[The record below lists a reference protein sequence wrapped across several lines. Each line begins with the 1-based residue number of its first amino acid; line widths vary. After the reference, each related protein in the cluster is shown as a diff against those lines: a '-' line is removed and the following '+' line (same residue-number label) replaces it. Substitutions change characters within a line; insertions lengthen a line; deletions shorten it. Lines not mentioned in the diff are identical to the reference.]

1 MFNILVA
8 GVYLADRENTAAHII
23 DEFARASKNH
33 VEQRWIAISKSGAKA
48 GLLPHTTRVV
58 QTVTPKF
65 QLLDELVENIV
76 DFDFVLLADDDI
88 ELGAEFLDNYITASQ
103 RMDLA
108 LSQPARTA
116 DSYIDHYFVM
126 QMPGIEGRTT
136 RFVEIGPLVCVR
148 SDAYSVIFPFG
159 EVGMGWGLDFIWP
172 QLIEQSG
179 LRMGIVDAVP
189 VAHRLRK
196 PVAYYLHSDAH
207 QGMQNLLRKRPH
219 LLPAEAFTVREIY
232 S

>member
-1 MFNILVA
+1 
-8 GVYLADRENTAAHII
+8 
-23 DEFARASKNH
+23 
-33 VEQRWIAISKSGAKA
+33 
-48 GLLPHTTRVV
+48 
-58 QTVTPKF
+58 
-65 QLLDELVENIV
+65 
-76 DFDFVLLADDDI
+76 
-88 ELGAEFLDNYITASQ
+88 
-103 RMDLA
+103 MDLA

-126 QMPGIEGRTT
+126 QMPGIKGRTT

-148 SDAYSVIFPFG
+148 SDAYSLIFPFG

-172 QLIEQSG
+172 QLIEQAG

-196 PVAYYLHSDAH
+196 PVSHYSHAQAD
-207 QGMQNLLRKRPH
+207 QEQQNLLRNRQH
-219 LLPAEAFTVREIY
+219 LSREEAFIVREIY

>member
-1 MFNILVA
+1 MANILVV
-8 GVYLADRENTAAHII
+8 GVYLADRENSAAHIMN
-23 DEFARASKNH
+23 EFASARINR
-33 VEQRWIAISKSGAKA
+33 VEQRWIAISHSGAKSH
-48 GLLPHTTRVV
+48 LLPHTTHVV
-58 QTVTPKF
+58 QKAAPKF
-65 QLLDELVENIV
+65 RLLDELVEDIA

-88 ELGAEFLDNYITASQ
+88 EVGADFLDNFIVASQ

-126 QMPGIEGRTT
+126 QMPGIKGRTT
-136 RFVEIGPLVCVR
+136 RFVEIGPLVSVR

-196 PVAYYLHSDAH
+196 PVSHYVHSEAD
-207 QGMQNLLRKRPH
+207 QGMQNLLRNRPH